1 MTQINKIILFFL
13 LVLSAWGIIAF
24 FVVGVDT
31 VPLYDNTERDSIQ
44 LRIDTIK
51 VHVVEWKTRIKSIK
65 ETDTIIYNGTD
76 TVCGGIIGRKDKI
89 IAEQDTVIDLLD
101 LEARSYSDLAQIEV
115 KRNVALLDS
124 IGTINQFYKDSLSA
138 VNKRLYSGYFSRN
151 IKWNKNKF
159 REYVM
164 KKAAN

>member
-1 MTQINKIILFFL
+1 MVRILF
-13 LVLSAWGIIAF
+13 VL
-24 FVVGVDT
+24 
-31 VPLYDNTERDSIQ
+31 
-44 LRIDTIK
+44 
-51 VHVVEWKTRIKSIK
+51 
-65 ETDTIIYNGTD
+65 
-76 TVCGGIIGRKDKI
+76 GIIGRKDKI
-89 IAEQDTVIDLLD
+89 IAVQDTLIDLLD

-115 KRNVALLDS
+115 KRNAALLDS